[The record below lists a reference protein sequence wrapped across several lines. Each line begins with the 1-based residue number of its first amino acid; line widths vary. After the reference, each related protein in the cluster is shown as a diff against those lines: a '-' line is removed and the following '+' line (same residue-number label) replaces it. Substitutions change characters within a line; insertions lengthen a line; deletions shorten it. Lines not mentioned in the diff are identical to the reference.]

1 MIQNMPR
8 IDCTRAVLLITAAWA
23 ALELVARDDGRRS
36 GSRLPVE
43 AALLLLLGGAA
54 CAVEAGQDA
63 GHRRRVLWSSGFRRD
78 AAPGVALGLVLP
90 LLVLAS
96 RLVMR
101 SDPGG
106 VVSSL
111 LPTYAEVMFWG
122 GVVCSGASLLSL
134 PSWHPSLFRSAAV
147 LLGVTCVAG
156 EREARQ
162 RFGGWRARARV
173 CVCVCVT
180 VSLPFMCL
188 SFLLPDSV
196 R

>member
-1 MIQNMPR
+1 MPF
-8 IDCTRAVLLITAAWA
+8 IDGTRAVLLITAAWA
-23 ALELVARDDGRRS
+23 ALELVARDDGRRI
-36 GSRLPVE
+36 GSRLPFE

-63 GHRRRVLWSSGFRRD
+63 GRRRRVLWSSGFRRD

-156 EREARQ
+156 ERKAR
-162 RFGGWRARARV
+162 RICLGGCVRV
-173 CVCVCVT
+173 CVCVCVC
-180 VSLPFMCL
+180 VCL
-188 SFLLPDSV
+188 SLGACLYVPYIVEWV